1 MNYET
6 ICLSSK
12 TIDIAENDLYL
23 ELTNRMCYYDDKN
36 LNSVLLPY
44 KGVEEKALECAKSL
58 INMPVQAKYKKIAG
72 EDDLGSHE
80 MHINPDGEI
89 VFDTESI
96 GTHVDVWIEETEVTT
111 VSGEVKKLP
120 CLYAKKRIWKRNK
133 NFIKA
138 IKRLYESES
147 GLGSS
152 WEIQTLEY
160 TFKDGVKTLTDYVFL
175 SDCLL
180 GSTTTPAYNGTSK
193 AISLSSL
200 TEQELMVA
208 EALSQDIISQGLDK
222 NNQEKEEN
230 ILEKDENITLSA
242 DENVKEVTETEEVSA
257 EENVDTETSE
267 NTTDTEDTSEE
278 KDKDEDDD
286 DKDDDDKDDD
296 EVEDNEDG
304 ECKKKKGC
312 SAGECKKKKA
322 SASTE
327 STETSALTSYDLR
340 RKLSEECRKKVDD
353 WCWVTYLFPEEKEV
367 WCEYDGDSE
376 LDYLKFTY
384 TVENDE
390 VSVSDPVKVTLT
402 VSVKDINSTVS
413 EYEKTIAEK
422 DDLIVKASSE
432 ITSLKS
438 ENTELSQYKEKFT
451 QMEQEKMAAELAQKK
466 EDLIAS
472 VCKSGQ
478 ITREE
483 IEASEEFSGYV
494 DNLDK
499 KSLMAIVGERL
510 SASVDGKTENNVE
523 TSETKSDVH
532 VASNL
537 NNEDDDVVD
546 KASIMR
552 NFLRK

>member
-1 MNYET
+1 MDRITLYSSQVYLAEDNFNPDSYIAKFIICDFGRNKNGVSLNRDGIEDWLATLKNKPLVGKIKMKYDGTYDFTGHNMKLVNKVDEDGNKYQEVEFDTDAFGTFFFLSIET
-6 ICLSSK
+6 I
-12 TIDIAENDLYL
+12 NDQ
-23 ELTNRMCYYDDKN
+23 E
-36 LNSVLLPY
+36 V
-44 KGVEEKALECAKSL
+44 
-58 INMPVQAKYKKIAG
+58 
-72 EDDLGSHE
+72 
-80 MHINPDGEI
+80 I
-89 VFDTESI
+89 VASCE
-96 GTHVDVWIEETEVTT
+96 
-111 VSGEVKKLP
+111 
-120 CLYAKKRIWKRNK
+120 IWKRFTKACEIIVSRIK
-133 NFIKA
+133 NGT
-138 IKRLYESES
+138 LHT
-147 GLGSS
+147 S
-152 WEIQTLEY
+152 WEIAIEKSHQGIV
-160 TFKDGVKTLTDYVFL
+160 DGLMTKIIDVGRFIGH
-175 SDCLL
+175 CLL
-180 GSTTTPAYNGTSK
+180 GKQVSPAYD
-193 AISLSSL
+193 SSGL
-200 TEQELMVA
+200 LEIASTNYDVEFA
-208 EALSQDIISQGLDK
+208 EALSQDIISQGLDI
-222 NNQEKEEN
+222 NNQEKEED
-230 ILEKDENITLSA
+230 ILKKDENITLSNN
-242 DENVKEVTETEEVSA
+242 ENIEEVTTTEEAST
-257 EENVDTETSE
+257 EKNKDTETVKDGTKTEQS
-267 NTTDTEDTSEE
+267 EDTSEN
-278 KDKDEDDD
+278 
-286 DKDDDDKDDD
+286 KDDDDD
-296 EVEDNEDG
+296 EKNEDG

-312 SAGECKKKKA
+312 SAGECKKKKSST
-322 SASTE
+322 SA

-340 RKLSEECRKKVDD
+340 RKLSEECRKKIDN
-353 WCWVTYLFPEEKEV
+353 WCYVTYLFPEEKEV

-390 VSVSDPVKVTLT
+390 VTVSEPEKVTLT

-451 QMEQEKMAAELAQKK
+451 QMEQEKVDAELAQKK

-472 VCKSGQ
+472 VIKSGQ

-499 KSLMAIVGERL
+499 KSIMAIIGERL
-510 SASVDGKTENNVE
+510 SASVDSKTDDNVE

-537 NNEDDDVVD
+537 NNEDDEVVD

>member
-1 MNYET
+1 MNCET

-23 ELTNRMCYYDDKN
+23 ELTNRMCYFDDKN
-36 LNSVLLPY
+36 LNNVLLPY

-72 EDDLGSHE
+72 KDDLGSHE
-80 MHINPDGEI
+80 MHINPDGEV

-133 NFIKA
+133 NFINA

-208 EALSQDIISQGLDK
+208 EALSQDIISQGLDN

-230 ILEKDENITLSA
+230 ILNKDENITLSA
-242 DENVKEVTETEEVSA
+242 DENVEEVNTDEASTNENTDA
-257 EENVDTETSE
+257 ESVEESDDTENSE
-267 NTTDTEDTSEE
+267 ETNKEKDGEDKEDT
-278 KDKDEDDD
+278 D
-286 DKDDDDKDDD
+286 DKEDVDDNDDS
-296 EVEDNEDG
+296 
-304 ECKKKKGC
+304 ECKKKK
-312 SAGECKKKKA
+312 S
-322 SASTE
+322 SV
-327 STETSALTSYDLR
+327 STETSSLTEYDLR
-340 RKLSEECRKKVDD
+340 VKITQACREKFRD
-353 WCWVTYLFPEEKEV
+353 WCWVSFMFPEERVV
-367 WCEYDGDSE
+367 WCAYDGDSE

-422 DDLIVKASSE
+422 DELIVNASSE
-432 ITSLKS
+432 IAELKAQ
-438 ENTELSQYKEKFT
+438 NTELSQYKEKFT
-451 QMEQEKMAAELAQKK
+451 QIEQEKAEAELAQKK

-472 VCKSGQ
+472 VVKSGQ
-478 ITREE
+478 VTREE
-483 IEASEEFSGYV
+483 IEKSEELQGYV
-494 DNLDK
+494 NTLDK
-499 KSLMAIVGERL
+499 KSLMALVGERL
-510 SASVDGKTENNVE
+510 SASISDKSENENIE
-523 TSETKSDVH
+523 TSESKSDVH
-532 VASNL
+532 VSSNL
-537 NNEDDDVVD
+537 NNEDDEVVD

>member
-23 ELTNRMCYYDDKN
+23 ELTNRMCYFDDKN
-36 LNSVLLPY
+36 LNNVLLPY

-72 EDDLGSHE
+72 KDDLGSHE
-80 MHINPDGEI
+80 MHINPDGEV

-133 NFIKA
+133 NFINA

-230 ILEKDENITLSA
+230 ILKKDKNITLSA
-242 DENVKEVTETEEVSA
+242 DENVEEVNTDEASTNENTDA
-257 EENVDTETSE
+257 ESVEESDDTENSE
-267 NTTDTEDTSEE
+267 ETNKEKDGEDKEDT
-278 KDKDEDDD
+278 D
-286 DKDDDDKDDD
+286 DKEDIDDNDDS
-296 EVEDNEDG
+296 
-304 ECKKKKGC
+304 ECKKKK
-312 SAGECKKKKA
+312 S
-322 SASTE
+322 SV
-327 STETSALTSYDLR
+327 STETSSLTEYDLR
-340 RKLSEECRKKVDD
+340 VKITQACREKFRD
-353 WCWVTYLFPEEKEV
+353 WCWVSFMFPEERVV

-390 VSVSDPVKVTLT
+390 VSVSDPEKVTLT

-451 QMEQEKMAAELAQKK
+451 QMEQEKVAAELAQKK

-472 VCKSGQ
+472 VIKSGQ

-510 SASVDGKTENNVE
+510 SASVDNKTDENIE
-523 TSETKSDVH
+523 TSESKSDVH

-537 NNEDDDVVD
+537 NNEDDEVVD

>member
-1 MNYET
+1 MDRITLYSSQVYLAEDNFNPDSYIAKFIICDFGRNKNGVSLNRDGIEDWLATLKNKPLVGKIKMKYDGTYDFTGHNVKLVNKVDEDGNEYQEVEFDTDAFGTFFDVSIET
-6 ICLSSK
+6 I
-12 TIDIAENDLYL
+12 NDQ
-23 ELTNRMCYYDDKN
+23 E
-36 LNSVLLPY
+36 V
-44 KGVEEKALECAKSL
+44 
-58 INMPVQAKYKKIAG
+58 
-72 EDDLGSHE
+72 
-80 MHINPDGEI
+80 I
-89 VFDTESI
+89 VASCE
-96 GTHVDVWIEETEVTT
+96 
-111 VSGEVKKLP
+111 
-120 CLYAKKRIWKRNK
+120 IWKRFAK
-133 NFIKA
+133 ACEIIVSRIKDGT
-138 IKRLYESES
+138 LHT
-147 GLGSS
+147 S
-152 WEIQTLEY
+152 WEIAIEKSHQGIV
-160 TFKDGVKTLTDYVFL
+160 DGLMTKIIDVGRFIGH
-175 SDCLL
+175 CLL
-180 GSTTTPAYNGTSK
+180 GKQVSPAYD
-193 AISLSSL
+193 SSGL
-200 TEQELMVA
+200 LEIASTNYDVEFA

-230 ILEKDENITLSA
+230 ILNKDENITLSA
-242 DENVKEVTETEEVSA
+242 DENVEEVTETEEVTV
-257 EENVDTETSE
+257 EESTDTETSE
-267 NTTDTEDTSEE
+267 NTTETENSEDTSEE
-278 KDKDEDDD
+278 KDKDDDDND
-286 DKDDDDKDDD
+286 DKDDDN
-296 EVEDNEDG
+296 EVEDNED
-304 ECKKKKGC
+304 
-312 SAGECKKKKA
+312 GECKKKKA

-390 VSVSDPVKVTLT
+390 VSVSDPEKVTLT
-402 VSVKDINSTVS
+402 ISVKDINSTVS

-451 QMEQEKMAAELAQKK
+451 HMEQEKVAAELAQKK
-466 EDLIAS
+466 ENLIAS
-472 VCKSGQ
+472 VIKSGQ

-510 SASVDGKTENNVE
+510 SASVDNKTDENIE
-523 TSETKSDVH
+523 TSESKSDVH

-537 NNEDDDVVD
+537 NNEDDEVVD

-552 NFLRK
+552 NFLKK